1 MARVHPIEFTDVQRA
16 GSVAAIS
23 IPDGAGVEG
32 GAAIRPSRPRSSSV
46 QRPEPSEISGIEV
59 AFSVLSRAD
68 NTLSFSRTSS
78 VSSVFSALFRA
89 DNSSFSLSRQ
99 SSAQSEPDDEHTDE
113 PVAADGPP
121 PSPHPTLH
129 GRFCKAACSIRS
141 IVQKFKRQARSRRK
155 GRKESHAVF
164 SPANLSKARI
174 WLAAYVSLADYASDV
189 YTISVRSLCCS
200 ALPTRK
206 TQGRCISRC
215 ITWWA

>member
-32 GAAIRPSRPRSSSV
+32 GDRPS
-46 QRPEPSEISGIEV
+46 SEISGIEV

-78 VSSVFSALFRA
+78 ILSVFPALFRA

-113 PVAADGPP
+113 PVAAGGPP
-121 PSPHPTLH
+121 PSPHPKLH
-129 GRFCKAACSIRS
+129 GRCCKAACSIRS
-141 IVQKFKRQARSRRK
+141 ILQKFKRQARSRRK

-189 YTISVRSLCCS
+189 YTISVRPLCCS
-200 ALPTRK
+200 HCPLAKRRGAASAGVLH
-206 TQGRCISRC
+206 GGHD
-215 ITWWA
+215 